1 MILFLY
7 PTSSY
12 GEAYIYDVHVCLLL
26 SSHIGARIY
35 ISWLGRKICTS
46 IQLGCGSE
54 IAFSSD
60 SILLFRKEILTEAP
74 ENDRFHWR
82 KYGEKN
88 ILNAEYPRYVYL
100 SWSFMAHHPHSSNSL
115 FSRFIT
121 GQIMNI
127 MPIHFLMSNNSEKN
141 ILATSVLK
149 STPLQKKN
157 LLHGGTYLYSIKSR
171 HELSWIHVFSSL

>member
-82 KYGEKN
+82 KYGEKK
-88 ILNAEYPRYVYL
+88 ILKAEYPRYVSL
-100 SWSFMAHHPHSSNSL
+100 VEFHGASSTLIQLDYHWLDYDECPS
-115 FSRFIT
+115 
-121 GQIMNI
+121 
-127 MPIHFLMSNNSEKN
+127 
-141 ILATSVLK
+141 
-149 STPLQKKN
+149 
-157 LLHGGTYLYSIKSR
+157 
-171 HELSWIHVFSSL
+171 VFSCQSILRRIYCLCVKKYCFIENNCYMVLLAFSKKYA